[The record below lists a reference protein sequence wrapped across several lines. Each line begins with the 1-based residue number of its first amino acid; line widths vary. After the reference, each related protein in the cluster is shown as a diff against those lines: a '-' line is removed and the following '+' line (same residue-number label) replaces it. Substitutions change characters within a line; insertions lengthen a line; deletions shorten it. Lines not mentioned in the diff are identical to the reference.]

1 MVKKKQKGGNLSEKQ
16 NNYSST
22 PHIGGMGIFGSL
34 KNMMGSS
41 SGSGNSNE
49 GGIMGRIKSL
59 LQKINNY
66 LLIGLGK
73 VGQVLGKSTEA
84 LAIPLIIIRLLYLI
98 IILIIMLIS
107 WMEWGPNVW
116 FMYHLYSLLKF
127 IFVLLLGLATIIIAA
142 KLSGKLGAELNKDQ
156 HIGIPLQIQLLIGF
170 ILSFPYIYQLAV
182 IVFFM
187 GIIGAYYKHIC
198 LKNNRGTNTNTW
210 KLVDSTSIF
219 FKTVIVATLI
229 ISIIAYKLKFK
240 LQAMIPL
247 LTASL
252 IYFVALAIT
261 NFVEDIVTN
270 NVSYWMGVAEADKIE
285 KEEDCYADGDE
296 DDEKN
301 SNLKKV
307 LNILLSILLAV
318 GGLALVILQSIP
330 FPPLPMIDM
339 KIVGIIDKGVNI
351 AIEKV
356 L

>member
-22 PHIGGMGIFGSL
+22 PHIGGLGGLGLPSFL
-34 KNMMGSS
+34 PGSS

-49 GGIMGRIKSL
+49 GGIMERIKSIFER
-59 LQKINNY
+59 INYY
-66 LLIGLGK
+66 LLKVLGK
-73 VGQVLGKSTEA
+73 IGQVLGKSTQA
-84 LAIPLIIIRLLYLI
+84 LSPPLIVIRLIYLI

-127 IFVLLLGLATIIIAA
+127 IFMLLLSLATIIIAA

-156 HIGIPLQIQLLIGF
+156 DIGIPLQILMLIGF
-170 ILSFPYIYQLAV
+170 VFSFPYIYQLAV

-187 GIIGAYYKHIC
+187 GIIGAYYKHVC

-210 KLVDSTSIF
+210 MIVDGVSAF
-219 FKTVIVATLI
+219 FKSLALVTFI
-229 ISIIAYKLKFK
+229 ISIIAYKLKVK
-240 LQAMIPL
+240 LSAILPL
-247 LTASL
+247 FTASL
-252 IYFVALAIT
+252 IFFIALAIT
-261 NFVEDIVTN
+261 SVVEYIVTN
-270 NVSYWMGVAEADKIE
+270 NVSYWMGIAEADKIE
-285 KEEDCYADGDE
+285 KEEDCYGDE
-296 DDEKN
+296 EDENK

-318 GGLALVILQSIP
+318 GGLVILILQTIP
-330 FPPLPMIDM
+330 IPPILPINM
-339 KIVGIIDKGVNI
+339 KIIGIIDKGVNKI
-351 AIEKV
+351 VEFV

>member
-127 IFVLLLGLATIIIAA
+127 IFMLLLGLATIIIAA
-142 KLSGKLGAELNKDQ
+142 KLSGKLGEELNKNQ
-156 HIGIPLQIQLLIGF
+156 NIGIPLQILMLIGF
-170 ILSFPYIYQLAV
+170 VTSLPYIYQLAV

-187 GIIGAYYKHIC
+187 GIIGAYYKHVC

-210 KLVDSTSIF
+210 KLVDSVSSF
-219 FKTVIVATLI
+219 FKTAALVTFI
-229 ISIIAYKLKFK
+229 ISIFAYKLKVQ
-240 LQAMIPL
+240 LSAILPL
-247 LTASL
+247 LTAS
-252 IYFVALAIT
+252 IIFFVALGIT
-261 NFVEDIVTN
+261 NIVEYIVTN
-270 NVSYWMGVAEADKIE
+270 NVSYWMGIAEADKIE
-285 KEEDCYADGDE
+285 KEEDCYGDE
-296 DDEKN
+296 EDEKL

-318 GGLALVILQSIP
+318 VGLALLIIQSIP
-330 FPPLPMIDM
+330 FPPLPMVDM

-351 AIEKV
+351 VIQKV